1 MFGLSNVYGWCTT
14 NSSSK
19 IFLNIVLSLSWIVRG
34 KTQVSTYGTIGLNP
48 AGVSGYSTFKVFKPN
63 YTTWSYL
70 LNNHV
75 YTPCFLSYWNG
86 TGAFGRWSNLVI
98 IFNKDLNGMETD
110 KTRNLHSPIN
120 WKRKEGHVSTLLAV
134 QEDRDRLEEKPDVH
148 CWKRKKRK

>member
-1 MFGLSNVYGWCTT
+1 MCMVDVPQIQAVNFFWISFFHFHELYEANPKSAHMASWVWILLVYQVIPRLKFSNL
-14 NSSSK
+14 
-19 IFLNIVLSLSWIVRG
+19 IALRG
-34 KTQVSTYGTIGLNP
+34 VI
-48 AGVSGYSTFKVFKPN
+48 
-63 YTTWSYL
+63 

-98 IFNKDLNGMETD
+98 IFNKDWNGMETD
-110 KTRNLHSPIN
+110 KTRNSHSPFN